1 MAPTRLQILHIEDD
15 TVAARMV
22 AEELAASKIARFE
35 IDRADR
41 LDSGIEFLAHKTY
54 DVVLLDL
61 FLPDSQGLK
70 TYARVR
76 ERAPGV
82 PIVLLTGYDNVNLE
96 SSTMKEGAEDF
107 LVKGQVPGPALARA
121 LCHAVLRHRRSA
133 GLRSGSGIDS
143 RTGLLDGPG
152 FREAVARHWK
162 RAMRRGT
169 RFVIVVAEIE
179 GGLSLLEMYGR
190 EELNRTVSEAVGI
203 LRLCI
208 RDSDVLARFGE
219 FTLAALAPDA
229 DRGEAIEARIQA
241 LLEDHL
247 PSRRRPVPLRLA
259 IQVVIADPK
268 KGPAPLEW
276 LPKA

>member
-15 TVAARMV
+15 TAAARLV
-22 AEELAASKIARFE
+22 AEQLAASKVARFE

-41 LDSGIEFLAHKTY
+41 LDSGIEFLATKTY

-76 ERAPGV
+76 ERAPGT

-96 SSTMKEGAEDF
+96 STTMKEGAEDF

-152 FREAVARHWK
+152 FRDSVARHWK
-162 RAMRRGT
+162 RAVRRGT

-203 LRLCI
+203 LRLSI
-208 RDSDVLARFGE
+208 RDSDVLGRCGE

-229 DRGEAIEARIQA
+229 DRGEAIQSRINA
-241 LLEDHL
+241 LLEDQT
-247 PSRRRPVPLRLA
+247 PTRRRPVALKLA
-259 IQVVIADPK
+259 VRVLTADPK
-268 KGPAPLEW
+268 TGPPPPEW
-276 LPKA
+276 LPKV